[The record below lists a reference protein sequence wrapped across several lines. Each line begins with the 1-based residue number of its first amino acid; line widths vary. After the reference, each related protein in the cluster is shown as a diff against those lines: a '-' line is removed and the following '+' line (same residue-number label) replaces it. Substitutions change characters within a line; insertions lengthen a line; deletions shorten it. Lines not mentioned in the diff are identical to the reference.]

1 MSHKHYGKKRQ
12 GSFLSKFFTIVIVVC
27 IVFIAGLWGAQKS
40 MTDATRSGATAAPEP
55 TAAPTAAPTDIPA
68 QPTDT
73 PTPQPTATP
82 TALPT
87 EIPTQVPTQAPAE
100 IASSALVTP
109 SPENAEKLASAVRPE
124 VVEGFLPVCDGSVTQ
139 EKVYAIT
146 IDDCNQP
153 DNLRKMVDLIAS
165 YGGHATIFPI
175 GENVEMCKKVLKS
188 AWEQGFEIENHT
200 WSHCGL
206 YNVDDDEM
214 AAQIWRQ
221 NAAVSEALGVDY
233 QMHFLRPR
241 GGDNRYDQRTHAYM
255 RQLGYYGI
263 AYWTQVGLKVSAK
276 YLDNHAQPGNIILY
290 HTTDEDLQQLKE
302 LVPRLSR
309 EGYTFVT
316 LNELYG
322 LPANETA
329 PLSDHSQVPAL
340 ASYTRFPQI
349 LRREDYLHDVLLVQK
364 RLSELGYLDEN
375 YNGYY
380 GKDTEKAV
388 RAFQQDNGLQAD
400 GLCGQATWNAL
411 FGGS

>member
-1 MSHKHYGKKRQ
+1 
-12 GSFLSKFFTIVIVVC
+12 
-27 IVFIAGLWGAQKS
+27 
-40 MTDATRSGATAAPEP
+40 
-55 TAAPTAAPTDIPA
+55 
-68 QPTDT
+68 
-73 PTPQPTATP
+73 
-82 TALPT
+82 
-87 EIPTQVPTQAPAE
+87 
-100 IASSALVTP
+100 
-109 SPENAEKLASAVRPE
+109 
-124 VVEGFLPVCDGSVTQ
+124 
-139 EKVYAIT
+139 
-146 IDDCNQP
+146 
-153 DNLRKMVDLIAS
+153 
-165 YGGHATIFPI
+165 
-175 GENVEMCKKVLKS
+175 NVEMCKKVLKS

-263 AYWTQVGLKVSAK
+263 AYWTQVGLKVSAN

-290 HTTDEDLQQLKE
+290 HTTDEDLRQLKE

>member
-1 MSHKHYGKKRQ
+1 MKRKARQ
-12 GSFLSKFFTIVIVVC
+12 GSFLSKFFTIVIIVC
-27 IVFIAGLWGAQKS
+27 VVFIAGLWGAQKS
-40 MTDATRSGATAAPEP
+40 MLDATRSGITNTSEPTSEP
-55 TAAPTAAPTDIPA
+55 TAEPVVTPTAEPI

-73 PTPQPTATP
+73 PQPTDVP
-82 TALPT
+82 TEIPT
-87 EIPTQVPTQAPAE
+87 EIPTQEPTAVPAE
-100 IASSALVTP
+100 VVSSALVTP
-109 SPENAEKLASAVRPE
+109 SPENAQKLASAVRPD

-139 EKVYAIT
+139 DKVYAIT

-290 HTTDEDLQQLKE
+290 HTTDEDLQQLSE
-302 LVPRLSR
+302 LVPRLSK

-340 ASYTRFPQI
+340 APYTRFNQI
-349 LRREDYLHDVLLVQK
+349 LRREDYLHDVLLVQQ
-364 RLSELGYLDEN
+364 RLSELGYLNEN